1 MKQTVTK
8 SAFIDAF
15 RNAGREDN
23 FSYEG
28 LCAPYEWLEE
38 IGEETGQEVELDV
51 GALCCRF
58 SEYGSALECINDA
71 GYDFEPDED
80 DDEDDQEDEALDWLR
95 QRTAIITF
103 PGGIIIQDF

>member
-23 FSYEG
+23 FSYKG
-28 LCAPYEWLEE
+28 LCALFDFLEDF
-38 IGEETGQEVELDV
+38 GEDTGSEVELDV
-51 GALCCRF
+51 IAFCCEF
-58 SEYGSALECINDA
+58 SEYGSALEACEN
-71 GYDFEPDED
+71 YDFEPDPD
-80 DDEDDQEDEALDWLR
+80 ADEYDQEDEALDWLR